1 MEEFPVCSD
10 PAKDEGSLM
19 SKENIFEDFED
30 VYDTK
35 PWEDVPE
42 KWAADGVI
50 ITTRKGKKGEKV
62 KIDFSANLTA
72 QFYTSQSTMDLCN
85 SAEYATAM
93 AQAALNDGLDPVAYA
108 SNYGLNL
115 NASQGIGIQAYDLS
129 VSNATDKYSALFS
142 LGYKKNNGILK
153 YTDFENFS
161 GRVNTSFNVNKLV
174 TVCDLLPKS
183 PLAQAV
189 GYAHNEYNAICDIF
203 KKDVILLSTTI
214 ILRESRGTYRCR
226 GETRYS
232 LVRTKVQDGEQSYI
246 LSLSHASR
254 MESIC
259 LNTLAMS

>member
-1 MEEFPVCSD
+1 M
-10 PAKDEGSLM
+10 
-19 SKENIFEDFED
+19 
-30 VYDTK
+30 
-35 PWEDVPE
+35 
-42 KWAADGVI
+42 
-50 ITTRKGKKGEKV
+50 

-72 QFYTSQSTMDLCN
+72 QFYTSQSTIDLCN

-174 TVCDLLPKS
+174 TVCENLTISYTNQVNSYPMEKADETYHKVLLTRVKPTDNGSKKGYLWAVSAPKLGLVFFVYEDGS
-183 PLAQAV
+183 RSEQ
-189 GYAHNEYNAICDIF
+189 
-203 KKDVILLSTTI
+203 VILDL
-214 ILRESRGTYRCR
+214 
-226 GETRYS
+226 
-232 LVRTKVQDGEQSYI
+232 
-246 LSLSHASR
+246 
-254 MESIC
+254 
-259 LNTLAMS
+259 

>member
-1 MEEFPVCSD
+1 
-10 PAKDEGSLM
+10 
-19 SKENIFEDFED
+19 
-30 VYDTK
+30 
-35 PWEDVPE
+35 
-42 KWAADGVI
+42 
-50 ITTRKGKKGEKV
+50 
-62 KIDFSANLTA
+62 
-72 QFYTSQSTMDLCN
+72 MDLCN

-189 GYAHNEYNAICDIF
+189 GYAHNE
-203 KKDVILLSTTI
+203 
-214 ILRESRGTYRCR
+214 
-226 GETRYS
+226 
-232 LVRTKVQDGEQSYI
+232 
-246 LSLSHASR
+246 
-254 MESIC
+254 
-259 LNTLAMS
+259 

>member
-1 MEEFPVCSD
+1 
-10 PAKDEGSLM
+10 
-19 SKENIFEDFED
+19 
-30 VYDTK
+30 
-35 PWEDVPE
+35 
-42 KWAADGVI
+42 
-50 ITTRKGKKGEKV
+50 
-62 KIDFSANLTA
+62 
-72 QFYTSQSTMDLCN
+72 MDLCN

-174 TVCDLLPKS
+174 TVCENLTISYTNQVNSYPMEKADETYHKVLLTRVKPTDNGSKKGY
-183 PLAQAV
+183 LWAV
-189 GYAHNEYNAICDIF
+189 SA
-203 KKDVILLSTTI
+203 
-214 ILRESRGTYRCR
+214 SRGTYRCR

-246 LSLSHASR
+246 LSLSHTSR

-259 LNTLAMS
+259 LNTLATS

>member
-1 MEEFPVCSD
+1 MEQIPACS
-10 PAKDEGSLM
+10 PTADEGSLM

-30 VYDTK
+30 VYDSK
-35 PWEDVPE
+35 PWKDVPE

-108 SNYGLNL
+108 SNYWLNL

-153 YTDFENFS
+153 NGNLIPHWKNIETCFLTD
-161 GRVNTSFNVNKLV
+161 G
-174 TVCDLLPKS
+174 KS
-183 PLAQAV
+183 SSSQLK
-189 GYAHNEYNAICDIF
+189 ICCYCF
-203 KKDVILLSTTI
+203 FL
-214 ILRESRGTYRCR
+214 
-226 GETRYS
+226 
-232 LVRTKVQDGEQSYI
+232 
-246 LSLSHASR
+246 
-254 MESIC
+254 
-259 LNTLAMS
+259 